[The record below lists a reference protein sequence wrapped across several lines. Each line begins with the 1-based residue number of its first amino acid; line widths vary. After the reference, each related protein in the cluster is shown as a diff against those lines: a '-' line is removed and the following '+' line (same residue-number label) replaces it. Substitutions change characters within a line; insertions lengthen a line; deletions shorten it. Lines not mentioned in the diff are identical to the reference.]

1 MHEAEM
7 VVSAE
12 SILKLYKTRISKR
25 DAGSRPKQA
34 KEGTASCLATMM
46 GVAHGAETYRPAFA
60 FLLFCRQSDDK
71 FRAVCPT
78 NPRS

>member
-1 MHEAEM
+1 
-7 VVSAE
+7 
-12 SILKLYKTRISKR
+12 
-25 DAGSRPKQA
+25 
-34 KEGTASCLATMM
+34 MM

-78 NPRS
+78 NPRT